1 MIHAEKAI
9 AKAANKCKAS
19 IKDYTVAPFY
29 TDEKGNGGH
38 EWAISFV
45 EQPEDIGEFQL
56 QLDNELKQLNGD
68 YFGKES
74 P

>member
-19 IKDYTVAPFY
+19 IKDYTVAPFIL
-29 TDEKGNGGH
+29 TKRNGSH

-56 QLDNELKQLNGD
+56 QLDNELQQLNGD
-68 YFGKES
+68 YFGKRALI
-74 P
+74 